1 MSEKQE
7 GLLKG
12 LKNIGHQSKIVDE
25 NKSSQLGVK
34 SIGYIVKE
42 ELSQEAKSVLEKL
55 NNQEKL
61 INYRKINFRGGN
73 NVDYDLSNFRPL
85 RELLWRNFN
94 ARC

>member
-34 SIGYIVKE
+34 YIGYIVKE